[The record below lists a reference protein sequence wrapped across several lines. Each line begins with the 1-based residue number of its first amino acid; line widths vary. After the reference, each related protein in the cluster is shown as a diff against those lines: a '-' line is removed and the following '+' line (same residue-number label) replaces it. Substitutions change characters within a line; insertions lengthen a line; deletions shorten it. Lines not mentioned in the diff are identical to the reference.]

1 MILFNN
7 KLTKL
12 YNKTCL
18 YYYKTMY
25 ILIGQIIFLDIYTMN
40 ENISETFKI
49 ILERYGAKI
58 EKNLNKKCN
67 LVVWKG
73 YIIIK
78 DGNEKNITKA

>member
-1 MILFNN
+1 
-7 KLTKL
+7 
-12 YNKTCL
+12 
-18 YYYKTMY
+18 
-25 ILIGQIIFLDIYTMN
+25 MN
-40 ENISETFKI
+40 ENISDTFKI

-78 DGNEKNITKA
+78 DGNEKNINKALSYKIPVVNIIWIEDTIVKKEKQPY